1 MSVWTHVAGCIRVDS
16 FRFMPQPDFKKIFV
30 KELWDE
36 KDEGECNMPNGSEGS
51 LDYRI
56 IRNPNPDAMSAYTIA
71 IFGDLRDFGKED
83 KEELVN
89 WWNKVLNECSMIRQ
103 AVLQVI
109 FEDSEEPLIL
119 QTGVKYE

>member
-1 MSVWTHVAGCIRVDS
+1 MSTWTHVSGCIRVDS
-16 FRFMPQPDFKKIFV
+16 FSFMPQPDFKKIFV
-30 KELWDE
+30 KNLWDE

-56 IRNPNPDAMSAYTIA
+56 IRNPDPDAMSAYTIA

-89 WWNKVLNECSMIRQ
+89 WWNRVLNECGMIRQ

>member
-1 MSVWTHVAGCIRVDS
+1 MSTWTHVSGCIRVDS
-16 FRFMPQPDFKKIFV
+16 FPFMQQPDFKKIFV
-30 KELWDE
+30 KNLWDE
-36 KDEGECNMPNGSEGS
+36 KDDGECNMPNGSEGS

-56 IRNPNPDAMSAYTIA
+56 IRNPDPDAMSAYTIA

-89 WWNKVLNECSMIRQ
+89 WWNRVLNECGMIRQ

-119 QTGVKYE
+119 QSGAKYE

>member
-71 IFGDLRDFGKED
+71 ILGDLRDFGKED

>member
-1 MSVWTHVAGCIRVDS
+1 MDTCSRLYKIDS
-16 FRFMPQPDFKKIFV
+16 FSFMPQPDFKKISV

-36 KDEGECNMPNGSEGS
+36 KDEGECNMPSGSEGS

-56 IRNPNPDAMSAYTIA
+56 IRNPNPDAMSAYTVL
-71 IFGDLRDFGKED
+71 IFGNLRSFGKD
-83 KEELVN
+83 DRNKIEE
-89 WWNKVLNECSMIRQ
+89 WWNRVLEDCSMIRQ

>member
-16 FRFMPQPDFKKIFV
+16 FPFMTQPDFKKIFI

-36 KDEGECNMPNGSEGS
+36 KDDGKCNMPSGSEGS

-56 IRNPNPDAMSAYTIA
+56 IRNPDPHAMSAYTIV

-83 KEELVN
+83 KDEIIN
-89 WWNKVLNECSMIRQ
+89 WWNRVLKECGMIRQ
-103 AVLQVI
+103 AVLQAI
-109 FEDSEEPLIL
+109 FEDEKEPLIL
-119 QTGVKYE
+119 QSGIQYE

>member
-1 MSVWTHVAGCIRVDS
+1 MSTWTHVAGCIRVDS
-16 FRFMPQPDFKKIFV
+16 FPFLPQPDFKKIFI

-36 KDEGECNMPNGSEGS
+36 KDDGECNMPSGSEGS

-56 IRNPNPDAMSAYTIA
+56 IRNPNPDAMSAYTVL

-83 KEELVN
+83 KDEITQ
-89 WWNKVLNECSMIRQ
+89 WWNRVLKQCGMIRQ
-103 AVLQVI
+103 AILQVI

-119 QTGVKYE
+119 QSGVKYE

>member
-1 MSVWTHVAGCIRVDS
+1 MSTWTHVSGCIRIDS
-16 FRFMPQPDFKKIFV
+16 FQFMPQPDFKKIFI
-30 KELWDE
+30 KNLWGE
-36 KDEGECNMPNGSEGS
+36 KDDGECNMPSGSEGS

-89 WWNKVLNECSMIRQ
+89 WWNRVLNECGMIRQ

-119 QTGVKYE
+119 QSGAKYE

>member
-56 IRNPNPDAMSAYTIA
+56 IRNPDAMSAYTIA

-89 WWNKVLNECSMIRQ
+89 WWNRVLNECGMIRQ

-119 QTGVKYE
+119 QSGVKYE